1 MSDIEYTVGD
11 LIKLSLDQKAAD
23 FENAFGS
30 IMLDKI
36 ATAVDDRK
44 LELAQ
49 SLFRDPNEE
58 DTEEDAE
65 ESEFEQEETEDDEAA

>member
-1 MSDIEYTVGD
+1 MSDTEYTVGD
-11 LIKLSLDQKAAD
+11 LIKLSLDQKAVD
-23 FENAFGS
+23 FENTFGS
-30 IMLDKI
+30 IILDKI

-49 SLFRDPNEE
+49 SLFRDPDEE

-65 ESEFEQEETEDDEAA
+65 ESEFEQEEIEDDEAA